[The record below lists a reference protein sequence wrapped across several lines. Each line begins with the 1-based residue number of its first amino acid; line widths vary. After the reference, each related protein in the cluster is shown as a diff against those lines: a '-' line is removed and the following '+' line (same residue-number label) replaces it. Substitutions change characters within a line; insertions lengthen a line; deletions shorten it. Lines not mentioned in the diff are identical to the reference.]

1 MDAEWYRIQ
10 FFIDVYISKNY
21 ISAKSLFESCRRMLD
36 LFRILL
42 KDSEPYSSLPVMAMV
57 LFNDFLYLQRECL
70 LLPLNF
76 PKMPMHLKLADR
88 AGKFRQDALILY
100 QTQMDLQK
108 KSMKEIMDSI
118 PNLHIQHAHQLE
130 GIERMIHQ
138 VTFHIRSV
146 SQPWSSVLSSH
157 MHKKALGELLS
168 FCFDHFIKELQE
180 LKDITEK
187 ESRELHQLLSRFK
200 EFTADFKT
208 RDPDELLTY
217 IPSMGKFLLIVD
229 ILEMNMADIMS
240 LFRQQ
245 RLLEFSPT
253 ELVSLIKALFADT
266 PLRTKNL
273 LEITSGTH
281 SQSF

>member
-1 MDAEWYRIQ
+1 
-10 FFIDVYISKNY
+10 
-21 ISAKSLFESCRRMLD
+21 MLD

-70 LLPLNF
+70 LLLLSLPRHF
-76 PKMPMHLKLADR
+76 LADR
-88 AGKFRQDALILY
+88 AGKFRQDALTLY
-100 QTQMDLQK
+100 QSQMDLQK
-108 KSMKEIMDSI
+108 KSMKKIMDSV
-118 PNLHIQHAHQLE
+118 PNLHIHHAHQLE

-157 MHKKALGELLS
+157 MQKKVLGELLS

-217 IPSMGKFLLIVD
+217 IPSIGKFLLIVD
-229 ILEMNMADIMS
+229 ILEMNMADIMRAAATRV
-240 LFRQQ
+240 F
-245 RLLEFSPT
+245 PY
-253 ELVSLIKALFADT
+253 
-266 PLRTKNL
+266 RTR
-273 LEITSGTH
+273 ESHQGTLC
-281 SQSF
+281 